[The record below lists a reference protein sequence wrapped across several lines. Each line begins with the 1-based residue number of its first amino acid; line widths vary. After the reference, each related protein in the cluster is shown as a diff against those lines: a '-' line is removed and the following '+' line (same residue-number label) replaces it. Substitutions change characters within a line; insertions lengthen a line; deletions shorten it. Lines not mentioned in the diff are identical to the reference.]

1 MISDTLF
8 DTAYTI
14 DISLSEPRLAHLRPR
29 GELLD
34 TILKVRDEA
43 LLVSQVIDR
52 KGPFG
57 RYSTMP
63 SAEVQAAMLEDITVE
78 RLKDYDRIARTG
90 QVLDEEELRDKQ
102 QVGINERLVANIE
115 ANGIRSVFADG
126 VDQLEEYLQD
136 PEYDYLTGE
145 LRDEIVRVR
154 DMLKLLQIL
163 TSTAGGYYNGP
174 INAEKIG
181 PWLHT
186 IAQGRMERELV
197 NKRNAEARAR
207 SAKALA

>member
-1 MISDTLF
+1 MISNDLH
-8 DTAYTI
+8 DIARTI
-14 DISLSEPRLAHLRPR
+14 DFAFTDPRLAYLRPR
-29 GELLD
+29 GDLLD
-34 TILKVRDEA
+34 MILKIRDRA
-43 LLVSQVIDR
+43 ALVSQALGLCDS
-52 KGPFG
+52 
-57 RYSTMP
+57 YDTMP
-63 SAEVQAAMLEDITVE
+63 AASLQAEMLEEIQVQ

-90 QVLDEEELRDKQ
+90 QTLDDDELRDKQ
-102 QVGINERLVANIE
+102 QVAINERLVANID
-115 ANGIRSVFADG
+115 ANGIRSVFAEG
-126 VDQLEEYLQD
+126 VDQLDEHLQD
-136 PEYDYLTGE
+136 SECDNPTGG

-186 IAQGRMERELV
+186 IAQGRMERELA